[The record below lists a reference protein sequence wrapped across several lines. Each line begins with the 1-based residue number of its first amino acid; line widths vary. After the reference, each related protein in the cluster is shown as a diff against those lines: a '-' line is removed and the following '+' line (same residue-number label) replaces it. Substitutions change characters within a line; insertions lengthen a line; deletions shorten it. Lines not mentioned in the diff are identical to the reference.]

1 MISRESAPR
10 TSDAPAPTRRGA
22 LVAVVRADAMESEP
36 RSLVRN
42 LEFSTAI
49 VACTSDPRLASAL
62 RQAGVDHV
70 IEGSAADRTRSRP
83 AASGLA
89 RGPWPAA
96 LRTIL
101 DEFGPQTWILSTD
114 GDERVSAELC
124 EALAS
129 LPADDREKIHAY
141 RVPVTRFVCGAYLR
155 YGGWASRELRIFRL
169 AAPDQVAPT
178 EPESGTGD
186 FDAPIVHLGHRRI
199 DERLRWINARTDLI
213 DGEATESPGV
223 LATLTA
229 PLARFIDIYGMKRGY
244 RDGIPGLVAAAL
256 AAFETF
262 LRGLKRWERC
272 HRPKGE

>member
-1 MISRESAPR
+1 M
-10 TSDAPAPTRRGA
+10 
-22 LVAVVRADAMESEP
+22 AVVRADAMESEP

-62 RQAGVDHV
+62 LLAGVDHV
-70 IEGSAADRTRSRP
+70 IEASAADDEWRP
-83 AASGLA
+83 AASGHVA
-89 RGPWPAA
+89 RGPGPAA

-101 DEFGPQTWILSTD
+101 DEFGPQTWILSMD

-124 EALAS
+124 EALTS
-129 LPADDREKIHAY
+129 LLADDHEKIHAY

-178 EPESGTGD
+178 EPESRPGD
-186 FDAPIVHLGHRRI
+186 LDAPIVHLGHRRI

-213 DGEATESPGV
+213 GGEATEPPGV
-223 LATLTA
+223 LATLTV
-229 PLARFIDIYGMKRGY
+229 PLARFIDVYGMKRGY
-244 RDGIPGLVAAAL
+244 RDGVPGLVAAAL

-262 LRGLKRWERC
+262 LRGLKRWER
-272 HRPKGE
+272 RRAKRGGNDE